1 MSEDFFAPP
10 PFKPDEALLQLK
22 RSLRGLRP
30 LAERGEGFELQGQR
44 VIELAV
50 DGATIVVRL
59 AKRAARSP
67 EWDKQVLKSSADVR
81 HCVAEVKKCLERWT
95 EE

>member
-44 VIELAV
+44 VIGLAV
-50 DGATIVVRL
+50 AGPTIVVRL

-67 EWDKQVLKSSADVR
+67 EWDKQVLKSSW
-81 HCVAEVKKCLERWT
+81 VKPNN
-95 EE
+95 